1 MDISAFIEI
10 AKELHV
16 LGIKITKD
24 GELMNEWYSE
34 EECSRNIYS
43 AARNAVEIFI
53 QRRKALHPV
62 QSVLRFR
69 KD

>member
-24 GELMNEWYSE
+24 GELINEWYSE
-34 EECSRNIYS
+34 EECRRNIYS
-43 AARNAVEIFI
+43 A
-53 QRRKALHPV
+53 
-62 QSVLRFR
+62 FR

>member
-24 GELMNEWYSE
+24 GEL
-34 EECSRNIYS
+34 IVK
-43 AARNAVEIFI
+43 RNAVEIFI
-53 QRRKALHPV
+53 RRRKALHPV
-62 QSVLRFR
+62 QSVLQFR